1 MCEKELEEFL
11 SLEKIDNFLKVLSF
25 YHTERCQLDDCSQ
38 CFFTVSLRYLY
49 AEQTAQKKE
58 SVEELKDYCRMKK
71 FQFLCARLF
80 VHRLA

>member
-1 MCEKELEEFL
+1 MCEKELKEFL

-38 CFFTVSLRYLY
+38 CFFTV
-49 AEQTAQKKE
+49 KKE
-58 SVEELKDYCRMKK
+58 SVEELKNYCRMKK